1 MTSPYITYYTFPAN
15 MPTHSSSI
23 PTSFLISRCSRMLQC
38 LLLILLIGLQIIT
51 CSLAG
56 LGLATSSYPPCEMLS
71 SDGPMRYGHTISNVL
86 CEFRLERSVS
96 IYIYIP
102 APSNVVPFDPW
113 SSFLGLDK
121 FFLSKPTFFVG
132 PRILVRKNRNLENS
146 LFQPPASHS
155 DQARPP
161 LDRLLPL
168 VDDVGCPIL
177 GLFRWRYY
185 GLQKS

>member
-96 IYIYIP
+96 IYIYTCTIEC
-102 APSNVVPFDPW
+102 
-113 SSFLGLDK
+113 SSFWSMIK
-121 FFLSKPTFFVG
+121 FSWPWQVFFVQANFFC
-132 PRILVRKNRNLENS
+132 RTKNTCSQE
-146 LFQPPASHS
+146 
-155 DQARPP
+155 
-161 LDRLLPL
+161 
-168 VDDVGCPIL
+168 
-177 GLFRWRYY
+177 
-185 GLQKS
+185 QKSWKLPFPTACLT